1 MLVRLDRYRQAAPQ
15 VYDRLRERIISLE
28 LAPGTPLSR
37 VELAAQFGISQTP
50 VRDALILL
58 QQEGLVDVFPQAATE
73 VSRIDIG
80 RAEQAHFLR
89 RAVELE
95 LVRELATG
103 GDAAL
108 PKRLKAWVER
118 QEAARKA
125 EDFAAFAEAD
135 QMFHLEL
142 YRAAG
147 QEELYNLVRSRSGH
161 IDRLRRLHAPSP
173 GKARRV
179 VTEHMAILRA
189 IKAHDPQGAQDGLRA
204 HLSNTLANVDAIREA
219 HPAFLTDG

>member
-15 VYDRLRERIISLE
+15 VYDRLRERIISLD

-73 VSRIDIG
+73 VSRIDI
-80 RAEQAHFLR
+80 RQAEQAHFLR
-89 RAVELE
+89 RSVELE
-95 LVRELATG
+95 LVRELASS
-103 GDAAL
+103 GDDAL
-108 PKRLKAWVER
+108 PKRLKAWVQR
-118 QEAARKA
+118 QEQARA
-125 EDFAAFAEAD
+125 EDDFTAFAQAD

-147 QEELYNLVRSRSGH
+147 QEELYHLVRSRSGH
-161 IDRLRRLHAPSP
+161 IDRLRRLHMPSP

-179 VTEHMAILRA
+179 VTEHTAILRA
-189 IKAHDPQGAQDGLRA
+189 IAAHDPQAAQESLRA
-204 HLSNTLANVDAIREA
+204 HLSNTLANVEAIRKA
-219 HPAFLTDG
+219 HPAFLTDR